1 MREVEGT
8 ICFRADFDLLFWK
21 AYLLWGY
28 RFLRGLV
35 QLLNRLLVIS
45 KIFLTS
51 YKDDWETLA
60 EMQHFG
66 YPLYEQSYQ
75 YSILFTSRTV

>member
-1 MREVEGT
+1 MVY
-8 ICFRADFDLLFWK
+8 WK

-28 RFLRGLV
+28 GFLRGLV

-51 YKDDWETLA
+51 HKDDWETLA
-60 EMQHFG
+60 EM
-66 YPLYEQSYQ
+66 
-75 YSILFTSRTV
+75 

>member
-1 MREVEGT
+1 MMSLVHIVNSSFERQTVREVQGAV
-8 ICFRADFDLLFWK
+8 CFRADSCIMFRK

-28 RFLRGLV
+28 GFLRGLV

-51 YKDDWETLA
+51 NEDDWETLA
-60 EMQHFG
+60 EM
-66 YPLYEQSYQ
+66 
-75 YSILFTSRTV
+75 